1 MTSERTASS
10 VCSLSPFLRG
20 EGWGEGQ
27 SQATEGLP
35 LTPSLSAEVGYI
47 RLRPAIRVTKLGY
60 TRVWLP
66 QERGEGAGRVA
77 ARLCVS
83 PPRNYAN
90 ERGRGARS
98 HPRSAGRVDHRL
110 SHRRR
115 DDHHLRGGGAS
126 LRREQFRGACHMGRR
141 PWPRLGPGRRGGG
154 LPLAHLD
161 QSVLGAGAR
170 HLHVRVDGQVRR
182 RARRAH
188 RHPCGRRRLRQAAYP
203 RDPQAGDRVR
213 AVVRGAVHRRDRHPG
228 RDLRL
233 RPRCRPGLAGARMA
247 ELDDLSVHPARFLSH
262 VLPLSA
268 GDVALSADRLRPA
281 SCARAGLRASA

>member
-1 MTSERTASS
+1 MRGRVKLQRVCPSPPPSQPKSDTSDSAGHSGDQTR
-10 VCSLSPFLRG
+10 VY
-20 EGWGEGQ
+20 
-27 SQATEGLP
+27 
-35 LTPSLSAEVGYI
+35 PSLVAP
-47 RLRPAIRVTKLGY
+47 RA
-60 TRVWLP
+60 
-66 QERGEGAGRVA
+66 GAGQVCGTA
-77 ARLCVS
+77 VCQ
-83 PPRNYAN
+83 PPRNYAD

-170 HLHVRVDGQVRR
+170 HLHVRVDGQIRR

-203 RDPQAGDRVR
+203 RDA
-213 AVVRGAVHRRDRHPG
+213 
-228 RDLRL
+228 
-233 RPRCRPGLAGARMA
+233 
-247 ELDDLSVHPARFLSH
+247 
-262 VLPLSA
+262 
-268 GDVALSADRLRPA
+268 A
-281 SCARAGLRASA
+281 SR